1 MGSRTCGL
9 CLTVSQMAQSR
20 PRGIE
25 QLPQVTRLRSLVES
39 EFAAEPMSLSLPCEH
54 LMTSWLLPLISDVGR
69 PRAFSEPPFP
79 PLQSDPS
86 HGLVLKVE

>member
-20 PRGIE
+20 HRGIE

-54 LMTSWLLPLISDVGR
+54 LMTS
-69 PRAFSEPPFP
+69 
-79 PLQSDPS
+79 
-86 HGLVLKVE
+86 